1 MTVLEEREAVKGT
14 LAPVD
19 EPSLISKLFCKR
31 QISLYFRHTLE
42 YRARHALNSAGEEV
56 FHMADNFTD
65 HTQTF
70 NFEALQQPDMQQILT
85 LVYDA
90 LKEKGY
96 NPISQIVGYILSED
110 PTYITTHNNARSL
123 IRKIDRDELLKAMVR
138 TYLGE

>member
-1 MTVLEEREAVKGT
+1 M
-14 LAPVD
+14 
-19 EPSLISKLFCKR
+19 LISKLFYKR

>member
-1 MTVLEEREAVKGT
+1 
-14 LAPVD
+14 
-19 EPSLISKLFCKR
+19 
-31 QISLYFRHTLE
+31 
-42 YRARHALNSAGEEV
+42 
-56 FHMADNFTD
+56 MAEDFND
-65 HTQTF
+65 RTQTF
-70 NFEALQQPDMQQILT
+70 SIETPQKLDMQQVFVQ
-85 LVYDA
+85 VYDA

>member
-1 MTVLEEREAVKGT
+1 
-14 LAPVD
+14 
-19 EPSLISKLFCKR
+19 
-31 QISLYFRHTLE
+31 
-42 YRARHALNSAGEEV
+42 
-56 FHMADNFTD
+56 MAEDFND
-65 HTQTF
+65 RTQTF
-70 NFEALQQPDMQQILT
+70 SIETPQVLVQ
-85 LVYDA
+85 VYDA